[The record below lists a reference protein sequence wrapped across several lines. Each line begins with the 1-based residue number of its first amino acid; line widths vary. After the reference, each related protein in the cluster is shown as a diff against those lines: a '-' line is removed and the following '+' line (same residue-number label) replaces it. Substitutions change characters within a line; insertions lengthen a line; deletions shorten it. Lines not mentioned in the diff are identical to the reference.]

1 MEGKARF
8 YKGAYPGLDRYI
20 DSRRCARYL
29 DRYVRMRMFSHF
41 SDRCVDRSY
50 RGGLVSLNAQAIQV
64 DDVRIRRGD
73 SRRERA
79 RKRALDRM
87 VLRDG
92 AGRRLYVP
100 FDCTGGRCPQY
111 AADVASPRWRAHV
124 YRRRRGARC
133 ATATPACSWTT

>member
-79 RKRALDRM
+79 AKRALDRM

-111 AADVASPRWRAHV
+111 APTWPARAGG
-124 YRRRRGARC
+124 RTCTGGSGARC
-133 ATATPACSWTT
+133 ATATQACSWTT